1 MKSRLSYFL
10 ISGIIILSI
19 FTGIF
24 IWFNKHLKQSPKF
37 NEQSF
42 NAPVSSKYIP
52 TNPDLVF
59 HWKVNPA
66 VLPNYI
72 ENYQANFS
80 KNTIN
85 KNINSLVFII
95 LI

>member
-24 IWFNKHLKQSPKF
+24 IWRNKNLKQIPKF

-42 NAPVSSKYIP
+42 NAPISSKYIP
-52 TNPDLVF
+52 TNTDLIF
-59 HWKVNPA
+59 HWKINPTI
-66 VLPNYI
+66 LPKYI
-72 ENYQANFS
+72 ENYQD
-80 KNTIN
+80 KI
-85 KNINSLVFII
+85 
-95 LI
+95 